1 MGKNIAVI
9 LAGGVGSRSG
19 LGSPKQFFKV
29 AGKTV
34 IEHTVN
40 VFDNHRLI
48 DEIAIVTHPLYNR
61 EIEEMVIRNKWKK
74 VKKILAGG
82 KERYESSLAAI
93 DAYSSD
99 PECCLIF
106 HDAVRPLISNEIIDG
121 IVKALETYNA
131 VDVAVPATDTIIQV
145 DAKGEVIEKI
155 PDRRFLRRVDHEFPI
170 DESTFLEYFREVLE
184 HSVGDTSLL
193 FIAEVIQITPT
204 FLSIGNIQIVPYYVD
219 ISEVLNE
226 QTMKTI
232 SLKDGDTFRYTT
244 TGSVFKLP
252 SNQDFLT
259 LSNYSHMALP
269 ELALDIEWNASPA
282 LSSQS
287 ASIMKT
293 VTVWDEFYEQ
303 NEKEGYYEGENQT
316 RQPHGSYCNKP
327 LDFTGSSFTLQR
339 FCLSPSGPDIE
350 VHWNS
355 PASWSDVETRSFR
368 THLGF
373 LILVDGIEVS
383 RYDVAAFINR
393 ISHWPDETNRADD
406 FSDLYFT
413 LYPLGLKYKELQ
425 EKHQISIVPYYVYY
439 TRVNRKNPVYLS
451 EEPVIDAG
459 WLDYS
464 SEIIEK
470 LDWLTITIDLDET
483 IFNAGL

>member
-1 MGKNIAVI
+1 MKYKI
-9 LAGGVGSRSG
+9 LIVLFAISLLLACSNQNT
-19 LGSPKQFFKV
+19 SQIK
-29 AGKTV
+29 
-34 IEHTVN
+34 
-40 VFDNHRLI
+40 DNSEDLI
-48 DEIAIVTHPLYNR
+48 DSEEYVHSNSDNLSEAQDEACSHNANDSLQILSAYDIHNEPYQQTLLKRVTIVQTDRNTADSKGSVQRSIYQR
-61 EIEEMVIRNKWKK
+61 ELDFSGFCLSLEDLENETGTLCFRVYLPSQWDLGTCKNMMEETLRFQILLDHKETDAFRKRTVSLVSEDPYVYEVRYHECILSNKQW
-74 VKKILAGG
+74 
-82 KERYESSLAAI
+82 
-93 DAYSSD
+93 
-99 PECCLIF
+99 
-106 HDAVRPLISNEIIDG
+106 N
-121 IVKALETYNA
+121 
-131 VDVAVPATDTIIQV
+131 
-145 DAKGEVIEKI
+145 
-155 PDRRFLRRVDHEFPI
+155 
-170 DESTFLEYFREVLE
+170 
-184 HSVGDTSLL
+184 
-193 FIAEVIQITPT
+193 
-204 FLSIGNIQIVPYYVD
+204 SIGNIQIVPYYVD